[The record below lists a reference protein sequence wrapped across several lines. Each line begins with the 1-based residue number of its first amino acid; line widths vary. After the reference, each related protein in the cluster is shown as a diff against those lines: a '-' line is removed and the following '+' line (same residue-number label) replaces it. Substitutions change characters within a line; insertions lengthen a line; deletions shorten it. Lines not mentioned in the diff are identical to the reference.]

1 MNNCNNIKLKSI
13 MFYYIININVY
24 SLKYLLLKLIILKIP
39 VNLLLKRL
47 NR

>member
-1 MNNCNNIKLKSI
+1 MNNCNTIKLKNNL
-13 MFYYIININVY
+13 FYYIININVY
-24 SLKYLLLKLIILKIP
+24 TLKYLLLKLIILKIP